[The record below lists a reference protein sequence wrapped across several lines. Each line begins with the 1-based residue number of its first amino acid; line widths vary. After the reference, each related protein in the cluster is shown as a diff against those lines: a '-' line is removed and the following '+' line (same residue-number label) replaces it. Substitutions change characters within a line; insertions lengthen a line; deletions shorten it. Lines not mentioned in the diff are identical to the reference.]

1 MSAIPMRDNIQNAMK
16 AAMRAKDKPRLGIIR
31 LMLAAIK
38 QREVDDRI
46 ELNNEQVLII
56 LDKMVKQRRD
66 SIIQFEAADRQD
78 LANQEKYE
86 LTILQEYLPAALS
99 TTELQ
104 TIITATITATG
115 ATSVKD
121 MGQVMGRLK
130 PKIQGRCDM
139 GEASKIVKQQLNL

>member
-1 MSAIPMRDNIQNAMK
+1 MSAAPMRDNIQNAMK
-16 AAMRAKDKPRLGIIR
+16 AAMRAKDKPRLGVIR

-46 ELNNEQVLII
+46 ELNDEQVLTI

-86 LTILQEYLPAALS
+86 LTIIQEYLPAALS

-104 TIITATITATG
+104 TIITETITATG

-139 GEASKIVKQQLNL
+139 GEASKIVKQQLNP